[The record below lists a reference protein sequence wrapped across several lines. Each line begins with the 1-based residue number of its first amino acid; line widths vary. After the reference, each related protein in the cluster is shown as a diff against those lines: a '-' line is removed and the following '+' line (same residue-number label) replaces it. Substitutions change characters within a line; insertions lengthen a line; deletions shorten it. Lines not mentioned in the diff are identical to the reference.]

1 MRRISRKSSVFEKI
15 FSKFSISIFLQF
27 FPKFTSKKFSR
38 TRVSAQ
44 PPICKISANSSGRRS
59 LRTVM
64 PIGAPICK
72 NSPTSRAFFKLIIFS
87 QNPILNAEIFS
98 RTITCSAQAIASAKI
113 DIFIY
118 LVITPEEPPLRKI
131 LIYNRDSIFYLRFGD
146 RSVKRCFFLLYH
158 IFYKKSNKEF
168 YTSTDR
174 C

>member
-1 MRRISRKSSVFEKI
+1 MNGATMVDMRRISRKSSVFEKF
-15 FSKFSISIFLQF
+15 FSKILISIFLQF
-27 FPKFTSKKFSR
+27 FPKFTSKIFSR
-38 TRVSAQ
+38 TRVPAR

-72 NSPTSRAFFKLIIFS
+72 NSPTSRAFFKLVIFS

-98 RTITCSAQAIASAKI
+98 RTITCSSQAIASAKI

-118 LVITPEEPPLRKI
+118 LVITPEKPPLPQF

-146 RSVKRCFFLLYH
+146 RSVKMYFFFIIPYFL
-158 IFYKKSNKEF
+158 
-168 YTSTDR
+168 
-174 C
+174 